1 MRSARKIIFVNRF
14 FYPDHSA
21 TSQLLTDV
29 ATHLAASGREVAVV
43 TSRLRY
49 DAPSARLPALEQ
61 VQGVTVHRVATT
73 GFGRATLPGRA
84 ADFASFYVT
93 AFAKL
98 LELARRGDMIVA
110 KTDPPLLSILV
121 HAASR
126 LTGARFANWL
136 QDVYPEVA
144 GVLGLRAA
152 QGPLGRV
159 LTFGR
164 DASLRAAD
172 LNVVLGDRMA
182 QRVQDA
188 QVDARKIRVIPNWSD
203 EGAIAP
209 LSHDANDLR
218 ARWGLSGKFVVG
230 YSGNL
235 GRAHEYETMFAAA
248 QALSGD
254 PRIVFLMIGG
264 GHHTTLLKSRAQ
276 AAGLE
281 NIVFQPYQPLE
292 ALSASLCA
300 ADLHWV
306 SLKPELEGLI
316 VPSKVYG
323 VLAAGR
329 PILAVTAP
337 DGEIARLVAEHGCG
351 VQAEPGD
358 HAAFASHVRDLAD
371 SPERARALGEAARRA
386 ATGVFSRGRALSRWM
401 DVVTQATPAGEP
413 CPA

>member
-1 MRSARKIIFVNRF
+1 VHSEGKIIFVNRF

-21 TSQLLTDV
+21 TAQLLTDL
-29 ATHLAASGREVAVV
+29 ATHLAAAGKSVAVV
-43 TSRLRY
+43 TSRLQY
-49 DAPSARLPALEQ
+49 DDPSARLPAREK
-61 VQGVTVHRVATT
+61 VNGVEVHRVATT
-73 GFGRATLPGRA
+73 GFGRASLPGRA
-84 ADFASFYVT
+84 TDFASFYVT
-93 AFAKL
+93 AFTRL
-98 LELARRGDMIVA
+98 LQIARPGDMIVA
-110 KTDPPLLSILV
+110 KTDPPLLSILA

-126 LTGARFANWL
+126 ITGARFANWL

-144 GVLGLRAA
+144 GVLGVRAA
-152 QGPLGRV
+152 QGPLGRI
-159 LTFGR
+159 LTAGR

-172 LNVVLGDRMA
+172 LNVVLGERMA

-188 QVDARKIRVIPNWSD
+188 RVDVEKIWVIPNWSD
-203 EGAIAP
+203 EQAIAP

-218 ARWGLSGKFVVG
+218 TRWGLNGKFVVG

-254 PRIVFLMIGG
+254 PRIAFLMIGG
-264 GHHTTLLKSRAQ
+264 GHHTTLLKTRALG
-276 AAGLE
+276 AGLS
-281 NIVFQPYQPLE
+281 NIVFQPYQPRE
-292 ALSASLCA
+292 ALAASLCA

-323 VLAAGR
+323 ILAAGR

-358 HAAFASHVRDLAD
+358 HLAFAAHVRALAD
-371 SPERARALGEAARRA
+371 APDRARALGEAARRA
-386 ATGVFSRGRALSRWM
+386 ATSVFSRGRALSRWTEA
-401 DVVTQATPAGEP
+401 VTETAPATQPSPA
-413 CPA
+413 